1 MGISLIAGIVS
12 GFAAA
17 IGTTALFSWAA
28 FAISAGFSMV
38 ARALTPKPDLGAQM
52 GGQSI
57 TTREA
62 AHTRKIVYGRAR
74 IGGNIA
80 YLESTGSDNKYLWL
94 VITVAGHEIDA
105 FESVWFNDQKVLDGT
120 NYTTAW
126 ATANNSST
134 SPYVDIGF
142 FKGDQTAADNSRT
155 NNLVGASNKWTND
168 HKLLDT
174 AYMVVR
180 LTHDRDKFSSGLPN
194 ISTIIRGKKV
204 LDPADIDAGDFV
216 VGKRYQITS
225 VGNTNFTAI
234 GASANTVGVIFT
246 ASGVGSGT
254 GKANIID
261 WSQNPALCIYDYLR
275 DAKYGLGETTANILT
290 ASVNAAKII
299 CDQAIP
305 LTAGGNQPRYTM
317 DGVIDTGSSLKSN
330 IELMVGSMA
339 GRLIYSGGQFE
350 IHAGSYVAPA
360 FTVDE
365 SQIIGEITVQ
375 TKQSRRSAFNGVKG
389 VFLSEDDNYILADY
403 PAQIS
408 SSFAVQD
415 GDPIYLDLALPF
427 TVNNVRAQR
436 LAKLALLRSRQQ
448 EAITIPCNLSALRFK
463 IGDNINVT
471 NARLGYNA
479 KVFEVVGYSMGF
491 SSDGQM
497 GVDVQA
503 IETASSIWAWQSSDQ
518 DVFLGGGEVE
528 LYDGVVAKP
537 PTELAVTAITF
548 LAADGT
554 NNSSFQTTWTASV
567 DAFVEHYV
575 VEWRLASP
583 ANQPYFS
590 QETKLSPFRINN
602 LESSKAYNVRVKA
615 VNELGVSSTYATVDR
630 TSTIDTTPPAAPSSV
645 AAAGEFEQITVTWV
659 NPTVVDFERVN
670 VYRSTSSDGT
680 YAEIGRSSGTT
691 FTDTDLAVGVQR
703 FYKLKAVDYTG
714 NASTSFSAIV
724 DATTTQ
730 VPVGGIADDAVDT
743 AQIADLA
750 VETNQ
755 LDNDAVTIAK
765 IATSLQSTNYS
776 SGSAGWKILKSGVV
790 EFEQA
795 TIRGEVIAAT
805 GTIGGYTINSN
816 SLFAGSGNTRV
827 SLSTADGISLGSNT
841 FNDAPFSVTRAG
853 ALKATSAIITGALTL
868 TNVDGATVV
877 YTSGNLQ
884 VGTVQTANIAN
895 DAINNAKI
903 AVNAIQGDVIAAGAI
918 VSAKLGADAVTSA
931 KIADNA
937 VVTAAIND
945 NAITNAL
952 IATDAVNSDSLV
964 ANAVTAVKIVSGAI
978 TTAKIEA
985 GAVVANSIAANAIIA
1000 DKIAADAIT
1009 ANKIAANAITADAI
1023 AANAVTANAIAANSI
1038 VASKIAADAITA
1050 NKINVTNLA
1059 AINANMGN
1067 ITAGSISS
1075 ALITG
1080 DVTEVYPV
1088 AQYYF
1093 TNLTSGAATMG
1104 SFTLPAPTSGIL
1116 KRAKLD
1122 LNALFDIQN
1131 NNQTPLSQAALIF
1144 VIQKKSKGVN
1154 AVSVGQVTV
1163 ESFSLQYNQLLS
1175 ISGNVLDKLDVSGG
1189 VAPSADASGTNEPAS
1204 IQAVFF
1210 DGAANKTFIQT
1221 SSLSAIFSTND
1232 TLHFSDS
1239 KFTSSGTFVT
1249 PGGFEF
1255 VFVATPPDPG
1265 GGVGRSSVY
1274 LPFKMSYGQSTT
1286 ATDFRVRA
1294 HVSNAQSNVTYKIQ
1308 RLTGT
1313 MENIS

>member
-1 MGISLIAGIVS
+1 MVTWPPSKRKPFISCINFVP
-12 GFAAA
+12 
-17 IGTTALFSWAA
+17 AL
-28 FAISAGFSMV
+28 AGFQRDSPRV
-38 ARALTPKPDLGAQM
+38 EN
-52 GGQSI
+52 S
-57 TTREA
+57 
-62 AHTRKIVYGRAR
+62 HV
-74 IGGNIA
+74 
-80 YLESTGSDNKYLWL
+80 SDN
-94 VITVAGHEIDA
+94 D
-105 FESVWFNDQKVLDGT
+105 
-120 NYTTAW
+120 
-126 ATANNSST
+126 NN
-134 SPYVDIGF
+134 
-142 FKGDQTAADNSRT
+142 
-155 NNLVGASNKWTND
+155 
-168 HKLLDT
+168 
-174 AYMVVR
+174 
-180 LTHDRDKFSSGLPN
+180 
-194 ISTIIRGKKV
+194 
-204 LDPADIDAGDFV
+204 
-216 VGKRYQITS
+216 
-225 VGNTNFTAI
+225 
-234 GASANTVGVIFT
+234 
-246 ASGVGSGT
+246 
-254 GKANIID
+254 
-261 WSQNPALCIYDYLR
+261 
-275 DAKYGLGETTANILT
+275 
-290 ASVNAAKII
+290 
-299 CDQAIP
+299 
-305 LTAGGNQPRYTM
+305 
-317 DGVIDTGSSLKSN
+317 
-330 IELMVGSMA
+330 
-339 GRLIYSGGQFE
+339 
-350 IHAGSYVAPA
+350 
-360 FTVDE
+360 
-365 SQIIGEITVQ
+365 
-375 TKQSRRSAFNGVKG
+375 
-389 VFLSEDDNYILADY
+389 
-403 PAQIS
+403 
-408 SSFAVQD
+408 
-415 GDPIYLDLALPF
+415 
-427 TVNNVRAQR
+427 
-436 LAKLALLRSRQQ
+436 
-448 EAITIPCNLSALRFK
+448 
-463 IGDNINVT
+463 
-471 NARLGYNA
+471 
-479 KVFEVVGYSMGF
+479 
-491 SSDGQM
+491 
-497 GVDVQA
+497 
-503 IETASSIWAWQSSDQ
+503 
-518 DVFLGGGEVE
+518 
-528 LYDGVVAKP
+528 
-537 PTELAVTAITF
+537 
-548 LAADGT
+548 
-554 NNSSFQTTWTASV
+554 
-567 DAFVEHYV
+567 HYE

-583 ANQPYFS
+583 ANQAYFS
-590 QETKLSPFRINN
+590 QSTKFPPFRINN
-602 LESSKAYNVRVKA
+602 LESEKAYNVRVKA
-615 VNELGVSSTYATVDR
+615 VNELGVSSTYANVNR

-645 AAAGEFEQITVTWV
+645 AATGEFEQITISWV
-659 NPTVVDFERVN
+659 NPTVVDFEHVD
-670 VYRSTSSDGT
+670 VYRSTASNGT
-680 YAEIGRSSGTT
+680 YAFLKKSGGTT
-691 FTDTDLAVGVQR
+691 FTDTNLAVGVQR

-714 NASTSFSAIV
+714 NASTSFSSIV
-724 DATTTQ
+724 NATTTK

-750 VETNQ
+750 VETGQ

-795 TIRGEVIAAT
+795 TIRGNISAT
-805 GTIGGYTINSN
+805 TGSIGGYTINSN

-841 FNDAPFSVTRAG
+841 FGSAPFRVTRAG
-853 ALKATSAIITGALTL
+853 ALTATSATITGALTL

-884 VGTVQTANIAN
+884 VGTVQTGNIA
-895 DAINNAKI
+895 
-903 AVNAIQGDVIAAGAI
+903 
-918 VSAKLGADAVTSA
+918 SDAV
-931 KIADNA
+931 
-937 VVTAAIND
+937 
-945 NAITNAL
+945 TNAL
-952 IATDAVNSDSLV
+952 IATDAVNQD
-964 ANAVTAVKIVSGAI
+964 
-978 TTAKIEA
+978 
-985 GAVVANSIAANAIIA
+985 SIAANSVTASAIVAGTITATEIA
-1000 DKIAADAIT
+1000 TDAIT
-1009 ANKIAANAITADAI
+1009 AGKID
-1023 AANAVTANAIAANSI
+1023 
-1038 VASKIAADAITA
+1038 VA
-1050 NKINVTNLA
+1050 NLA

>member
-1 MGISLIAGIVS
+1 MAFALVAGIV
-12 GFAAA
+12 AALPTA
-17 IGTTALFSWAA
+17 IAAGTIFSWAVAGA
-28 FAISAGFSMV
+28 FALGAGLSMV
-38 ARALTPKPDLGAQM
+38 SRALAPSMNVKSALR
-52 GGQSI
+52 GQSI
-57 TTREA
+57 TTRDA
-62 AHTRKIVYGRAR
+62 AHSRKIVYGRAR
-74 IGGNIA
+74 IGGNIV
-80 YLESTGSDNKYLWL
+80 YLESSGTDRKFLYL
-94 VITVAGHEIDA
+94 VIVVAAHEIDA
-105 FESVWFNDQKVLDGT
+105 YESVFFNDEKVWDGGT
-120 NYTTAW
+120 FTTAW
-126 ATANNSST
+126 RSSGNAST

-155 NNLVGASNKWTND
+155 NNLVGASNKWTNN

-180 LTHDRDKFSSGLPN
+180 LTHDVDKFAQGLPN

-204 LDPADIDAGDFV
+204 LNPSNNA
-216 VGKRYQITS
+216 
-225 VGNTNFTAI
+225 TA
-234 GASANTVGVIFT
+234 
-246 ASGVGSGT
+246 
-254 GKANIID
+254 
-261 WSQNPALCIYDYLR
+261 WSQSPALCLYDYLR
-275 DAKYGLGETTANILT
+275 DTKYGLGETVANILT
-290 ASVNAAKII
+290 SSVTAANVI
-299 CDQAIP
+299 CNQAIP
-305 LTAGGNQPRYTM
+305 LAAGGGAEQPRYTI
-317 DGVIDTGSSLKSN
+317 DGVVDTADTLQNN
-330 IELMVGSMA
+330 IERMIGSMA

-350 IHAGSYVAPA
+350 IHAGAYVAPA
-360 FTVDE
+360 FTIDE
-365 SQIIGEITVQ
+365 SQCVGEISVQ
-375 TKQSRRSAFNGVKG
+375 TKQSRRNAYNGVKG
-389 VFLSEDDNYILADY
+389 VFLSEEDNYILADY

-408 SSFAVQD
+408 TTFAAQD
-415 GDPIYLDLALPF
+415 GDPIFLDMTLPY
-427 TVNNVRAQR
+427 TTNNIRAQR

-448 EAITIPCNLSALRFK
+448 ESITIPCNLSAFRFK
-463 IGDNINVT
+463 VGENINVT
-471 NARLGYNA
+471 NARLGYSS
-479 KVFEVVGYSMGF
+479 KIFEVVGYQMNF
-491 SSDGQM
+491 SSNGQI
-497 GVDVQA
+497 VVNIQA
-503 IETASSIWAWQSSDQ
+503 IETAANIWDWATSDEE
-518 DVFLGGGEVE
+518 VFLGGGEVE
-528 LYDGVVAKP
+528 LYDGKVAIA
-537 PTELAVTAITF
+537 PTQLAVTAITF

-554 NNSSFQTTWTASV
+554 TNSAFQTTWTESV
-567 DAFVEHYV
+567 DAFVDHYE

-583 ANQPYFS
+583 ANQAYFS
-590 QETKLSPFRINN
+590 QSTKFPPFRINN
-602 LESSKAYNVRVKA
+602 LESEKAYNVRVKA
-615 VNELGVSSTYATVDR
+615 VNELGVSSTYANVNR

-645 AAAGEFEQITVTWV
+645 AATGEFEQITISWI
-659 NPTVVDFERVN
+659 NPTVVDFSHVD
-670 VYRSTSSDGT
+670 VYRSTASNGT
-680 YAEIGRSSGTT
+680 YAFLKKSGGTT
-691 FTDTDLAVGVQR
+691 FTDTNLAVGVQR

-714 NASTSFSAIV
+714 NASTSFSSIV
-724 DATTTQ
+724 NATTTK

-750 VETNQ
+750 VETGQ

-795 TIRGEVIAAT
+795 TIRGNISAT
-805 GTIGGYTINSN
+805 TGSIGGYTINSN
-816 SLFAGSGNTRV
+816 SLFAGSGSTRV

-841 FNDAPFSVTRAG
+841 FGSAPFRVTRAG
-853 ALKATSAIITGALTL
+853 ALTATSATITGALTL
-868 TNVDGATVV
+868 TNVDGTTVE
-877 YTSGNLQ
+877 YNGGNLQ
-884 VGTVQTANIAN
+884 VGTIGGGNL
-895 DAINNAKI
+895 
-903 AVNAIQGDVIAAGAI
+903 GA
-918 VSAKLGADAVTSA
+918 SAKFASFFRHTITSGTS
-931 KIADNA
+931 
-937 VVTAAIND
+937 VAA
-945 NAITNAL
+945 L
-952 IATDAVNSDSLV
+952 SDSAFTSEFGRAPQEHDQLI
-964 ANAVTAVKIVSGAI
+964 VTN
-978 TTAKIEA
+978 TATNPDTQA
-985 GAVVANSIAANAIIA
+985 AYVRNGSSAWGAVSDFIAGSLIVDGSIGANQIIANSIGANQIE
-1000 DKIAADAIT
+1000 
-1009 ANKIAANAITADAI
+1009 
-1023 AANAVTANAIAANSI
+1023 V
-1038 VASKIAADAITA
+1038 V
-1050 NKINVTNLA
+1050 NLA

-1249 PGGFEF
+1249 PGGFES